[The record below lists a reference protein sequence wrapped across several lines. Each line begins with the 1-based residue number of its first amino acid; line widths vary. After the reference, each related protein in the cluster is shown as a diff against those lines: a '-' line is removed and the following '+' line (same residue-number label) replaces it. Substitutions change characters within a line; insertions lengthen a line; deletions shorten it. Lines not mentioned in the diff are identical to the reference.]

1 MVVTKVNAVK
11 TTTAGNAVPMRSI
24 AGDGGTTVTVPA
36 TMRRLRL
43 DLRDLRLRLG
53 NAGLF
58 VCWVARAAADAAP
71 LIDGASSW
79 IGVRMGFA
87 LTAWRRFLP

>member
-11 TTTAGNAVPMRSI
+11 TTTAGTTVPMHSI
-24 AGDGGTTVTVPA
+24 AGDGSTTVTVPLLCVGSGLTFGFGSA
-36 TMRRLRL
+36 MRAFSYA
-43 DLRDLRLRLG
+43 D
-53 NAGLF
+53 
-58 VCWVARAAADAAP
+58 RAAADAAP
-71 LIDGASSW
+71 LIDGASGR